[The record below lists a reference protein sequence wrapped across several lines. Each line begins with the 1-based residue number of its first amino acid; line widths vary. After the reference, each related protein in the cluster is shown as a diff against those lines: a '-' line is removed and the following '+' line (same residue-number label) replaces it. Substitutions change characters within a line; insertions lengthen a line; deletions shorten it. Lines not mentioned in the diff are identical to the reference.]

1 MKKVAIVGTQGV
13 PAQYGGFETLV
24 ENIIGDHR
32 SGDVE
37 YTVFCSGKDYETR
50 RETYKGATLK
60 YIPFLH
66 ANGAQ
71 STPYDILSLLHCITG
86 YDTVMVLG
94 VSGGLFLP
102 IFRLLFRKKLI
113 VHIDGREHTRAKWGC
128 FAKQYLRACE
138 VFSVRCADI
147 VIADNKGIQDYVAE
161 RYHKESAL
169 IAYGGDHVLR
179 MVSEE
184 RQTQILQDFQVER
197 NAYAVSICRIEPE
210 NNCHITLEAYA
221 QSHQPIVFI
230 GNWKWSKYGQELKER
245 YGNLPNIHIVESVYD
260 LDVLYTLRKHAQVYV
275 HGHSAGG
282 TNPSLVEAMFFGCP
296 ILAYD
301 VVYNRETT
309 YNKAYYYK
317 DSTDLIR
324 LSQNPHLNGSSM
336 RALAEQHY
344 LWKTIVKQYE
354 ALF

>member
-1 MKKVAIVGTQGV
+1 MKRVAIVGTQGV

-32 SGDVE
+32 SGEVE
-37 YTVFCSGKDYETR
+37 YTVFCSAKDYETQR
-50 RETYKGATLK
+50 ATYKGTTLK
-60 YIPFLH
+60 YIPLFH
-66 ANGAQ
+66 ANGIQ
-71 STPYDILSLLHCITG
+71 STPYDCLSMLRCITG
-86 YDTVMVLG
+86 YDTVVVLG

-102 IFRLLFRKKLI
+102 IFRLLYHKQLI
-113 VHIDGREHTRAKWGC
+113 VNIDGREYTRAKWGR
-128 FAKQYLRACE
+128 FAKWFLKTSEAMA
-138 VFSVRCADI
+138 VRSADV
-147 VIADNKGIQDYVAE
+147 VIADNKEIQRYVLE
-161 RYHKESAL
+161 TYHKRAEL

-179 MVSEE
+179 TVSEE
-184 RQTQILQDFQVER
+184 RQTQILQDLQVER
-197 NAYAVSICRIEPE
+197 KAYAVSICRIEPE

-221 QSHQPIVFI
+221 QSHQPLVFI
-230 GNWKWSKYGQELKER
+230 GNWNWSKYGQELKER
-245 YGNLPNIHIVESVYD
+245 YGNSPNIHIVDSVYD
-260 LDVLYTLRKHAQVYV
+260 LDVLYTLRKHARVYI

-309 YNKAYYYK
+309 YNQAYYYTN
-317 DSTDLIR
+317 STDLIR
-324 LSQNPHLNGSSM
+324 LSQSSHLDGTRM
-336 RALAEQHY
+336 QELAQQHY